1 MLRHQLAARGAD
13 EGAAADGTR
22 RAGRHPRPA
31 AAAACRRLGGGEGE
45 GGGGAGPAVRL
56 DMFGRP
62 VAKKAARKR
71 QATSEASPAARSSVR
86 VKFHEGV
93 TNAVRRTVY
102 VSDLL

>member
-1 MLRHQLAARGAD
+1 M
-13 EGAAADGTR
+13 
-22 RAGRHPRPA
+22 
-31 AAAACRRLGGGEGE
+31 
-45 GGGGAGPAVRL
+45 RL

>member
-1 MLRHQLAARGAD
+1 MMASHQPSTYGSFGPYRCSSCGCC
-13 EGAAADGTR
+13 
-22 RAGRHPRPA
+22 A
-31 AAAACRRLGGGEGE
+31 AAAQE
-45 GGGGAGPAVRL
+45 PAVRL

>member
-1 MLRHQLAARGAD
+1 MRG
-13 EGAAADGTR
+13 GW
-22 RAGRHPRPA
+22 
-31 AAAACRRLGGGEGE
+31 GGERSAVAYC
-45 GGGGAGPAVRL
+45 GAQEPAGRL

-102 VSDLL
+102 VSALL